1 MTDSSKRF
9 DYFVVFAEMRTGSN
23 FLEANL
29 NEIPGITSHG
39 ELFNPHF
46 IGRKNQ
52 MELFGVGMAGR
63 EADPAGFLHRM
74 RDGTPGLPG
83 FRYFH
88 DHDPRVLTH
97 VLPDPRCAKVILTR
111 NPLDSYVSLK
121 IAAETGQWLLKD
133 AKHQKTAR
141 IRFDGREFERHL
153 AEAQA
158 FQLRLL
164 NGLQVSG
171 QTAFYLAYEDI
182 GDVAVLNG
190 LAAYLGRP
198 AALEAPSKELKK
210 QNPED
215 VAEKVTNPDDM
226 AQALA
231 RLDRFNLTRTPNFEP
246 RRGAMM
252 PQFVAAARS
261 PLIFQPVRAT
271 GEGRLLT
278 WLAALDGVG
287 PGRLQQG
294 FNQKS
299 LRQWKRAHPGHL
311 TFTMIRHPLA
321 RAHTAYLDYILGDAL
336 PEVRATL
343 IRTYKL
349 PLPERDQ
356 MAGYGIAEHR
366 AAFLAFLTLL
376 KANLAGQTSMR
387 IDAAWATQTAVIQGF
402 ATVAQPDLIL
412 REDRLGAGLAHIA
425 AELGKHCPPLP
436 DDAAKPL
443 FQLADIHDDQIEAA
457 AFDALQRDYVG
468 FGFGPWRG

>member
-1 MTDSSKRF
+1 MTDNSTRF

-29 NEIPGITSHG
+29 NEISGVVSHG
-39 ELFNPHF
+39 EVFNPHF

-52 MELFGVGMAGR
+52 MALFGVSMAGR
-63 EADPAGFLHRM
+63 EADPAGFLRRM
-74 RDGTPGLPG
+74 RDATPGLPG

-88 DHDPRVLTH
+88 DHDPRVLAH
-97 VLPDPRCAKVILTR
+97 VLPDPRCAKIILTR

-121 IAAETGQWLLKD
+121 IAAETGQWLMKD
-133 AKHQKTAR
+133 AKNQKSAR
-141 IRFDGREFERHL
+141 IRFDAPEFERHL
-153 AEAQA
+153 ADAQA
-158 FQLRLL
+158 FQMRLL
-164 NGLQVSG
+164 KGLQVSG
-171 QTAFYLAYEDI
+171 QTAFYIAYEDI

-190 LAAYLGRP
+190 LAAFLGRT
-198 AALEAPSKELKK
+198 AALDAPSRELKK
-210 QNPED
+210 QNPEEIAD
-215 VAEKVTNPDDM
+215 KVTNPEDM
-226 AQALA
+226 TQALS

-261 PLIFQPVRAT
+261 ALICQPIRAT
-271 GEGRLLT
+271 GEGRLLG
-278 WLAALDGVG
+278 WLAALDGVD
-287 PGRLQQG
+287 PSRLQQG

-321 RAHTAYLDYILGDAL
+321 RAHSAYFDYILGDAL

-349 PLPERDQ
+349 PLPDRDQ

-366 AAFLAFLTLL
+366 TAFLAFLTLL

-402 ATVAQPDLIL
+402 STVAQPDLIL
-412 REDRLGAGLAHIA
+412 REDRLDQGLAFIA
-425 AELGKHCPPLP
+425 AELGKPCPPLP
-436 DDAAKPL
+436 PDTAKPL
-443 FQLADIHDDQIEAA
+443 FLLADIYDDQIETAA
-457 AFDALQRDYVG
+457 LDALQRDYVG

>member
-1 MTDSSKRF
+1 MTDSTKRF
-9 DYFVVFAEMRTGSN
+9 DSFVIFAEMRTGSN
-23 FLEANL
+23 FLEASL
-29 NEIPGITSHG
+29 NDIPGVVSHG

-52 MELFGVGMAGR
+52 MDLFGQTMAER
-63 EADPAGFLHRM
+63 EADPAGFLRQM
-74 RDGTPGLPG
+74 RDRTQGLPG
-83 FRYFH
+83 FRFFH
-88 DHDPRVLTH
+88 DHDLRVLAH

-133 AKHQKTAR
+133 AKHQKSAR
-141 IRFDGREFERHL
+141 IRFDAGEFERHL

-158 FQLRLL
+158 FQVRLL
-164 NGLQVSG
+164 SGLQVSG
-171 QTAFYLAYEDI
+171 QTAFYIAYEDI

-198 AALEAPSKELKK
+198 AALDTPSRELKK
-210 QNPED
+210 QNPGE
-215 VAEKVTNPDDM
+215 VADKVTNPDEM
-226 AQALA
+226 AIALA

-252 PQFVAAARS
+252 PHFAAAATAS
-261 PLIFQPVRAT
+261 LLYQPIRAT
-271 GEGRLLT
+271 GEARLLA
-278 WLAALDGVG
+278 WLAALDGVAQD
-287 PGRLQQG
+287 RLHTG

-321 RAHTAYLDYILGDAL
+321 RAHSAFLDYILSNAL
-336 PEVRATL
+336 PEARATL
-343 IRTYKL
+343 KRTYRL
-349 PLPERDQ
+349 PLPEPERMKNYSLAD
-356 MAGYGIAEHR
+356 HR

-402 ATVAQPDLIL
+402 SASAQPDLIL
-412 REDRLGAGLAHIA
+412 REDRLAQGLAHIA
-425 AELGKHCPPLP
+425 AELGLPCPPLP
-436 DDAAKPL
+436 PETGKPL
-443 FQLADIHDDQIEAA
+443 FGLSEIYDNEIETAA
-457 AFDALQRDYVG
+457 QEALQRDYVG
-468 FGFGPWRG
+468 FGFRRWQG